1 MNNSVVCLL
10 LLCFSS
16 VLCDPVYWLYTIADD
31 APGNPIPREFQTLTN
46 IPGTTYNVLFGGIAY
61 NSTVFSLGDTWIL
74 DTESD
79 VWKQASLTT
88 SPPARGYAIA
98 GATSSQDIILFG
110 GSTETVPKVFY
121 NDVWRYSFSK
131 NTWSKDV
138 FTVPSVVLSRSY
150 HAGVVV
156 GDILYVF
163 GGFVSSAQAVAND
176 LWSYNTVSKAWSL
189 HSANGRAG
197 APLARQGH
205 SAVFFNDTVVGPSII
220 FFGGYNGTGGLND
233 VWQYQISTTNWIQL
247 SKGSADGPSPRW
259 GSSVV
264 GSSNTSIVIFGG
276 SFVGGTINPYYNDV
290 WSLTQADPASHTW
303 KWTQL
308 LPDGEPEGPW
318 KRAGHSSVLSGGRS
332 FTFGGYGQ
340 FVGLYNGLWELLN
353 Y

>member
-1 MNNSVVCLL
+1 MNNGVVCLL
-10 LLCFSS
+10 LLFFSS
-16 VLCDPVYWLYTIADD
+16 VLCDPTYWVSSIPDD
-31 APGNPIPREFQTLTN
+31 QPGNPIAREFQTLTN

-61 NSTVFSLGDTWIL
+61 NSTIYSLGDTWIL
-74 DTESD
+74 DTSTPA
-79 VWKQASLTT
+79 WKEVSVAT

-98 GATSSQDIILFG
+98 GVTSSQDIILFG

-138 FTVPSVVLSRSY
+138 FTVPSVLLSRSF

-156 GDILYVF
+156 ADTLYIF
-163 GGFVSSAQAVAND
+163 GGFVSALQAVTND
-176 LWSYNTVSKAWSL
+176 LWSYNTVSKAWAL

-197 APLARQGH
+197 APLPRQGH

-220 FFGGYNGTGGLND
+220 FFGGYNGTGGMSD
-233 VWQYQISTTNWIQL
+233 TWQYQISTTNWIQL
-247 SKGSADGPSPRW
+247 TKASDTGPSPRW

-264 GSSNTSIVIFGG
+264 GTSSTSIVIFGG

-290 WSLTQADPASHTW
+290 WSLTQADPATHAW
-303 KWTQL
+303 KWAQL
-308 LPDGEPEGPW
+308 LPDGSIDGPW
-318 KRAGHSSVLSGGRS
+318 RRGGHSSVLSDSRS

-340 FVGLYNGLWELLN
+340 FVGLYNGVWELLN